1 MYQLTD
7 FSNTILRLAD
17 QAWIP
22 TDPLNRDYQQYL
34 QWLSEGNQP
43 LPAPVIKV
51 IYSCSPWQIRK
62 ALNEINK
69 RQTVEEAVAASG
81 DIMIK
86 DGWEFATEFVSN
98 DQFVIAMG
106 QIIGMDEDQV
116 ADLIN
121 HASTL

>member
-22 TDPLNRDYQQYL
+22 TDPLNTDYQQYL
-34 QWLSEGNQP
+34 KWLSEGNQP
-43 LPAPVIKV
+43 LPAPVIKA

-69 RQTVEEAVAASG
+69 RQLVEEAVAASG

-116 ADLIN
+116 ADFIN